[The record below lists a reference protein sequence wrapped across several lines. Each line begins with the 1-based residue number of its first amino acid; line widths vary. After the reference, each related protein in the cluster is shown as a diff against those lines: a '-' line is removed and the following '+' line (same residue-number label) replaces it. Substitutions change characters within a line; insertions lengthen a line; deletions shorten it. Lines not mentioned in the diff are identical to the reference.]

1 MQIGNTEFKYMGK
14 NNKPTV
20 VFVSTNSS
28 IISVAESLLKD
39 AGIDYVLNENGLKEI
54 QVSGEENAIKA
65 RKILLD
71 LEELDFKDES

>member
-1 MQIGNTEFKYMGK
+1 MGK